1 MHRIWPKKVILGGKW
16 DPRNW
21 RKWGSGSA
29 FSHLVGGR
37 IFKKFLAPL
46 EVAPLKLRSGQ
57 RGPPA
62 PLKGGQGKPPP
73 LHPPPDASAS
83 SKIVSL
89 GGRQAR
95 LPHSVW
101 WKTLENAYQ
110 GEVADIG
117 VHWSSESTSFLET
130 VCLTT

>member
-1 MHRIWPKKVILGGKW
+1 MG
-16 DPRNW
+16 PRKSEKMGFWEN
-21 RKWGSGSA
+21 
-29 FSHLVGGR
+29 FPHLVGGPN
-37 IFKKFLAPL
+37 FKKFLAPL

-89 GGRQAR
+89 GGCQAQ

-101 WKTLENAYQ
+101 WKTLGKAYQ
-110 GEVADIG
+110 E
-117 VHWSSESTSFLET
+117 ESGRYWAALVF
-130 VCLTT
+130 

>member
-1 MHRIWPKKVILGGKW
+1 MILGGKS
-16 DPRNW
+16 DPPNW
-21 RKWGSGSA
+21 KNLGFWST
-29 FSHLVGGR
+29 FLHLVGGE
-37 IFKKFLAPL
+37 ISKKFLAPL

-101 WKTLENAYQ
+101 WKTLEKAYH

-117 VHWSSESTSFLET
+117 VHWSSESTSFLER